1 MLLVDNISYFLL
13 VNLNDL
19 ADIADRHIIAYS
31 AILFKNCYD
40 TADFKSRSRNV
51 S

>member
-31 AILFKNCYD
+31 AILFNAIVHLNLK
-40 TADFKSRSRNV
+40 
-51 S
+51 